1 MHVRSGHFLCVCD
14 TVIYDPCT
22 GITLVLLTLLPM
34 ISLLFSGFL
43 LMLGHGLTGIL
54 LPVRMEQDLIS
65 TETIGLVLSLFAV
78 GFLLGGI
85 YSRALIMRA
94 GHIRMFAACGALA
107 SISVLVSGL
116 YPDPYVLGV
125 MRILMG
131 FCLACAN
138 ATIDSWLSDAA
149 SAETRGRILAANQ
162 VVLMA
167 AMVSGQFMLNAAPPS
182 GPILFMIAA
191 IIFSLSVVPLALT
204 RRISPSV
211 ADVGTMSLKT
221 AFRYSPLG
229 LATCFFCG
237 LLYSSLLNMLPLFA
251 KSHGLVDYD
260 LTIFM
265 GAALFGAFVLQ
276 FPVGYLSDRFDRR
289 SVLLILLT
297 ITISCCIATPIAI
310 SHDQLTLTMILVAI
324 NTGILACLYPL
335 SISETFD
342 KVQKNDLVAAMGA
355 LLIVYALGSM
365 IGPFAGSLVMKQ
377 INNDALFL
385 FQACTQAAL
394 LVFVIHRMRVRVA
407 LPVEDQESYVIQSGI
422 TGATITALDPR
433 VEYQETEYPLSH
445 QAQIAVE
452 VAHSDPGAA
461 VRMIRALVDESP
473 EQIADISAA
482 VAGLD
487 SVDAIRLY
495 DAMVDIAP
503 ERSLEIAEAIAISS
517 PEQAT
522 ELVQWTVD
530 SQPES
535 TQEVVIA
542 LANVLPEQWLELV
555 ETAAEGTSSPQA
567 LLELAHSYAQSMAEN
582 LEQMRPVDRVADNS
596 AQQAAEMYTML
607 SEMVPEQADQLAYTV
622 AEAMPEAA
630 SEITEAYVTTLT
642 DEAEALEEEAIS
654 NDPPVAVAT
663 VELQPVETADSD
675 DSETAPAV
683 IEAATEFVSNIVER
697 MPEQAVDVAAAV
709 AEAIPEAAS
718 DLVDMLQDA
727 DQVEDTLVS
736 SLEDKPAETPFDDE
750 VYIDEVETDI
760 DEEAPVD
767 TAATSKRDTTDVS

>member
-1 MHVRSGHFLCVCD
+1 M
-14 TVIYDPCT
+14 
-22 GITLVLLTLLPM
+22 LLTLLPM
-34 ISLLFSGFL
+34 FSLLISGFL
-43 LMLGHGLTGIL
+43 LTLGHGLTSIL
-54 LPVRMEQDLIS
+54 LPVRMEQDLIG

-85 YSRALIMRA
+85 YSRVLIMRA
-94 GHIRMFAACGALA
+94 GHIRVFAACGALA

-116 YPDPYVLGV
+116 YPDPYVLGA
-125 MRILMG
+125 MRVLMG
-131 FCLACAN
+131 FCLAGAN

-149 SAETRGRILAANQ
+149 SEETRGRILATNQ

-167 AMVSGQFMLNAAPPS
+167 ALVSGQFMLNAAPTT
-182 GPILFMIAA
+182 GTVLFMIAA
-191 IIFSLSVVPLALT
+191 VIFSLSVVPLALT
-204 RRISPSV
+204 KRTTPSV
-211 ADVGTMSLKT
+211 ADVGTMSVKT

-237 LLYSSLLNMLPLFA
+237 LMYASLLNMLPLFA
-251 KSHGLVDYD
+251 KSHNLVEYD
-260 LTIFM
+260 LTLFM
-265 GAALFGAFVLQ
+265 GAALFGAFILQ

-289 SVLLILLT
+289 SILLILLSIA
-297 ITISCCIATPIAI
+297 ITCSIATPIAI
-310 SHDQLTLTMILVAI
+310 GQNQLTLTMILVAI

-335 SISETFD
+335 SVSETFD
-342 KVQKNDLVAAMGA
+342 KVQKNDLIAAMGA
-355 LLIVYALGSM
+355 LLVVYALGSM
-365 IGPFAGSLVMKQ
+365 IGPVSASIVMKQ

-385 FQACTQAAL
+385 FLASVQAAL

-407 LPVEDQESYVIQSGI
+407 LPIEDQESYVIQSGI
-422 TGATITALDPR
+422 TGATISALDPR

-473 EQIADISAA
+473 EQIANISAA
-482 VAGLD
+482 IAQLD

-622 AEAMPEAA
+622 AEAMPEAV

-642 DEAEALEEEAIS
+642 DEAEALEEEEATS
-654 NDPPVAVAT
+654 NQPAAAVEPQA
-663 VELQPVETADSD
+663 VDAADSD

-750 VYIDEVETDI
+750 VYIDEVETDV
-760 DEEAPVD
+760 DAEASVD